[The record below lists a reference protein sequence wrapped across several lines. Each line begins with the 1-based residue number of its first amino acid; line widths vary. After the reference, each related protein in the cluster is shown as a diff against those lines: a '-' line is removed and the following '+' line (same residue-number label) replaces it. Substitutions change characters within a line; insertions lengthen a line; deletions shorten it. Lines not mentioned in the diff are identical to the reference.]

1 MRRFSVATTLS
12 DPGPQAAILDEERVR
27 DQLSAAEEL
36 VYSGHREPALVA
48 AGVAVEGAIRL
59 AGGPMAGH
67 RASAPALLEALLAYQ
82 ALDDLE
88 RELLAA
94 ALDARDRL
102 VQGYAPSDAALAD
115 PRRVTAVLE
124 LAIRLLEPTPAAR
137 FRQSEN

>member
-67 RASAPALLEALLAYQ
+67 RASAAALLEALLA
-82 ALDDLE
+82 
-88 RELLAA
+88 
-94 ALDARDRL
+94 
-102 VQGYAPSDAALAD
+102 
-115 PRRVTAVLE
+115 
-124 LAIRLLEPTPAAR
+124 
-137 FRQSEN
+137 

>member
-1 MRRFSVATTLS
+1 MRRFSVATS
-12 DPGPQAAILDEERVR
+12 PYEPWPEAAILDEERVR

-67 RASAPALLEALLAYQ
+67 RASAPALLEALVAYQ
-82 ALDDLE
+82 AIDD
-88 RELLAA
+88 REHEWLTAI
-94 ALDARDRL
+94 LDARDRL
-102 VQGYAPSDAALAD
+102 VQGYAPPDPRLAD
-115 PRRVTAVLE
+115 RRQVVAVVE
-124 LAIRLLEPTPAAR
+124 IAIRLLEPSSAAR

>member
-1 MRRFSVATTLS
+1 MRRFSVAITPPY
-12 DPGPQAAILDEERVR
+12 PGPEAAILDEERVR

-67 RASAPALLEALLAYQ
+67 RASPAALLEALVAYQ
-82 ALDDLE
+82 ALDD
-88 RELLAA
+88 REQEQLTA
-94 ALDARDRL
+94 ALAARDRL
-102 VQGYAPSDAALAD
+102 VQGYAPPDPALAD

-124 LAIRLLEPTPAAR
+124 LAIRLLEPTAATR